1 MITDSDSATLRDD
14 LADDIVSSLT
24 DIIDADTMLS
34 AGFSALQTNGDFET
48 GDLTGW
54 TAVGNAGMTAAST
67 DESHGGDYSCAITN
81 SRTFTIANGDFETG
95 DTTGYTTDIVGGSI
109 TITDS
114 TSHAGDYSAH
124 IIGGSKTGNRAV
136 LIKAVES
143 HDLVAGDTFSIEAY
157 TKGTA
162 SASTSIRVY
171 TNEVSAENLIGTAAI
186 TSTADWTKF
195 TAEATIP
202 SDVTPETIYIVI
214 YCIINNN
221 IYVDDIA
228 FSIDYAS
235 GRTQNVTLTS
245 SATFTATCYAKMSEI
260 DTTYRMRL
268 SWTDGTGAHTE
279 DATFEVS
286 DDWAAY
292 TLTANIGAGL
302 TGTSTLS
309 FFGTGAG
316 YVDDITL
323 IRTRTT
329 AELADIMLPG
339 NGVFRR
345 GGMTESEQ
353 LVLPQHKMPA
363 WIVHVGPSTSSIEGT
378 WGIDEQDYDVT
389 IEWLLT
395 TVDVDTAAQEANQAL
410 SKLVRWWRKIDQRTA
425 GYGDL
430 VTLMTTGDGEV
441 ISGPDVDAPIWGANG
456 PNDGD
461 TIDYAMVGSVT
472 CTVRLRVA
480 RS

>member
-81 SRTFTIANGDFETG
+81 NEAPVSITNAGFETG
-95 DTTGYTTDIVGGSI
+95 DYTTGWENSANPGGTREVSTTQAHTG
-109 TITDS
+109 T
-114 TSHAGDYSAH
+114 YSVRIASAAQGVVA
-124 IIGGSKTGNRAV
+124 IRQYVSLT
-136 LIKAVES
+136 
-143 HDLVAGDTFSIEAY
+143 AGDTYTLAGWVYTVASSNDDVKIGLFAGGAYIAEANPTTTGSWEY
-157 TKGTA
+157 LTKTFTVPSGGVTSPA
-162 SASTSIRVY
+162 IYLGVGYNSSTS
-171 TNEVSAENLIGTAAI
+171 SAY
-186 TSTADWTKF
+186 F
-195 TAEATIP
+195 
-202 SDVTPETIYIVI
+202 
-214 YCIINNN
+214 
-221 IYVDDIA
+221 DDITLTN
-228 FSIDYAS
+228 ITVTS

-441 ISGPDVDAPIWGANG
+441 IRGPDVDAPIWGANG